1 MDKFKEQDSFLYYK
15 NELVATFIPVISFV
29 EVLHNRVTDSY
40 TYKYHVSIKT
50 VDCEMGQKRVFDSL
64 QNISFH
70 KKKNGKRFYEI
81 DYKRLKYFCQLQ
93 DAK

>member
-50 VDCEMGQKRVFDSL
+50 VDCEMGYLILCKTFLFTSIGRNVQEAIIYLNVRKS
-64 QNISFH
+64 
-70 KKKNGKRFYEI
+70 Y
-81 DYKRLKYFCQLQ
+81 
-93 DAK
+93 